1 MSPWTIRA
9 ATVADHAPILSVL
22 DEWWGG
28 REMRGLL
35 QPLFL
40 ENFSS
45 TSLVAEKE
53 DGALI
58 GFLIG
63 FVSADDPSV
72 GYVHFVGVAPRH
84 RGEGLGRQLYDRF
97 DSAVAELGVRRTR
110 CVTSVVNTASVAFHE
125 SLGFTIDGKKA
136 DIGVDGGVYVR
147 LSRAVATPVT
157 PVRWQTS

>member
-1 MSPWTIRA
+1 
-9 ATVADHAPILSVL
+9 
-22 DEWWGG
+22 
-28 REMRGLL
+28 MRRLL

-45 TSLVAEKE
+45 TSLVAETE

-72 GYVHFVGVAPRH
+72 GYVHFVGVAPRD